1 MAVTNLLGRVRAD
14 LSEEGHLNRDLNE
27 VKERVMQIF
36 EKRAFQKESTARL
49 KALRLAL
56 ANCV

>member
-1 MAVTNLLGRVRAD
+1 M
-14 LSEEGHLNRDLNE
+14 NRDLNE

-36 EKRAFQKESTARL
+36 EKRAFQKERTARL